1 MTFLIQIL
9 SIFQSNW
16 LLYACLGVVL
26 IIQMWLLLKDK
37 SLSRKR
43 LWIRT
48 GLNLFVW
55 ILLILFVFQPEWKY
69 TSDTNKVLLI
79 DNNVPKAYIQ
89 KIQDSLHISES
100 FSNADFNRL
109 ITKNPHLID
118 KLGNIYLLG
127 QNFSAKTIGQ
137 LSQKNLVW
145 LPYFGNNQLQNL
157 QWKSIVHQGEMQEV
171 SGKISVD
178 EPQTLNLKYANKTLD
193 SLQLQ
198 KGLNAFRLSFPAFS
212 VGRTEAVLTLA
223 NEPLQDIHFYS
234 RAPQSFNVLFILENP
249 DFESKNLSEWLGK
262 NGHKVEIITTIAKD
276 AQSIV
281 SINKS
286 TQTKGFTADIVI
298 SDPSNANHA
307 LVKKAVADG
316 KSVLFIN
323 SAAPEQDIKNIN
335 QALGTNWRV
344 KKTSNEQSVSVG
356 DNLTALPYSFEE
368 NINQKSLGSYPISI
382 QKKVG
387 KVGLSLLNETFPL
400 KLSGDS
406 LGYSR
411 IWASVFQ
418 QLNPPSQDNVIVQAP
433 VFANT
438 QTPIVLNNLST
449 VANTLT
455 IANDTTQLSQS
466 AVNPLSFSANYIF
479 RKTGWQSFQDSLS
492 IFVEEKNSTLQQS
505 ETIQATLRAHQ
516 RFEAVSTLSTAQT
529 ISATLPDW
537 LWFVLI
543 ILGLAALW
551 LEPKLN
557 F

>member
-9 SIFQSNW
+9 SVFQSNW
-16 LLYACLGVVL
+16 LLYACLGVMLV
-26 IIQMWLLLKDK
+26 IQLWLLLKNK

-55 ILLILFVFQPEWKY
+55 LLIFLFVFQPEWKY
-69 TSDTNKVLLI
+69 TSDTNRILLT
-79 DNNVPKAYIQ
+79 DNNVPGTYIQ
-89 KIQDSLHISES
+89 KIRDSLHINES
-100 FSNADFNRL
+100 FSNTDFNRL

-118 KLGNIYLLG
+118 KLGNVYLLG
-127 QNFSAKTIGQ
+127 QSFSAKTISQ

-145 LPYFGNNQLQNL
+145 LPYFGNNQLQDL
-157 QWKSIVHQGEMQEV
+157 QWKSIIRQGEMQEV

-193 SLQLQ
+193 SLQLK
-198 KGLNAFRLSFPAFS
+198 KGLNAFRFSFPAFTI
-212 VGRTEAVLTLA
+212 GRTEAVLSLA
-223 NEPLQDIHFYS
+223 NESLEDIHFYS
-234 RAPQSFNVLFILENP
+234 RSPQTFNVLFILENP

-262 NGHKVEIITTIAKD
+262 NGNRVEIITTIAKD
-276 AQSIV
+276 AQSKV
-281 SINKS
+281 SINKN
-286 TQTKGFTADIVI
+286 TQTKIFNADIVI
-298 SDPSNANHA
+298 SNPGNANHA

-323 SAAPEQDIKNIN
+323 SIAPEQDIKNIN

-344 KKTSNEQSVSVG
+344 KKTSNEQAVSISE
-356 DNLTALPYSFEE
+356 NLTALPYSFEE
-368 NINQKSLGSYPISI
+368 NINQKSLSSYPIAI

-387 KVGLSLLNETFPL
+387 KIGVSLLNETFPL

-406 LGYSR
+406 LGYTR

-418 QLNPPSQDNVIVQAP
+418 QLNPPSQNNVMVQAP
-433 VFANT
+433 VFTNT
-438 QTPIVLNNLST
+438 QTPIVLNNLS
-449 VANTLT
+449 VAANTLK
-455 IANDTTQLSQS
+455 IANDTTLLIQS
-466 AVNPLSFSANYIF
+466 AVNPFSFAASYTF

-492 IFVEEKNSTLQQS
+492 IFVEDKKTTLQQTK
-505 ETIQATLRAHQ
+505 ELQETLRAHQ
-516 RFEAVSTLSTAQT
+516 RFEAISTLSTAQT

-537 LWFVLI
+537 LWFALI
-543 ILGLAALW
+543 ILGLTALW